1 MELRFAI
8 RVADER
14 DHKHLASTMR
24 LANQRNS
31 PVLLLESTLSEA
43 DVVIV
48 RRGESGS
55 APLLRA
61 CESTTRPIPVIYA
74 TSDNEH
80 STWILRWPAR
90 TTDLIPL
97 AEALHRC
104 LMCARDSHAISNPA
118 PATPAVTNQR

>member
-1 MELRFAI
+1 MELRIAI

-14 DHKHLASTMR
+14 DHKHLSTTIR

-31 PVLLLESTLSEA
+31 AVQIVESTLPEA

-48 RRGESGS
+48 RRGEPGS

-61 CESTTRPIPVIYA
+61 CETSSHPIPVIYA
-74 TSDNEH
+74 TSENE
-80 STWILRWPAR
+80 SSAWILRWPAR

-97 AEALHRC
+97 AEALSKRVQSSRSQATTPP
-104 LMCARDSHAISNPA
+104 MKAARH
-118 PATPAVTNQR
+118 